1 MQKRVT
7 SVAIAY
13 LLLTLSFIGMTM
25 MFGSTASGDNPEQ
38 QHSEPPYYC
47 ER

>member
-13 LLLTLSFIGMTM
+13 LLLILAFIAMTM
-25 MFGSTASGDNPEQ
+25 MVGSTASGDNPEP